1 MEFILL
7 ICIFFIVLF
16 FIVSKKSYKTK
27 NTLATKEKII
37 QTYENELKKILSASD
52 DKKEKTQQ
60 KKLFLQKCNSELSR
74 NIFFTEKEA
83 IQVIQRLSRI

>member
-7 ICIFFIVLF
+7 ICIFFLVLF

-27 NTLATKEKII
+27 NILVTKEKII
-37 QTYENELKKILSASD
+37 QTYENELKEILSASD
-52 DKKEKTQQ
+52 DKKQKMQQ
-60 KKLFLQKCNSELSR
+60 KKLFLQKCNNELSR

-83 IQVIQRLSRI
+83 IQVIQRLSKI